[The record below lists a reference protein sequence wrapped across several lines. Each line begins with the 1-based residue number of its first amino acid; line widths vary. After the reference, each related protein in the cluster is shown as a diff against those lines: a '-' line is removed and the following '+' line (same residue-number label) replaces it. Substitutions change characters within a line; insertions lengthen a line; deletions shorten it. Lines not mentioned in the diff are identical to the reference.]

1 MVSRS
6 FDDVDRMFEQM
17 DHMLDNMWTRVSD
30 RESGLMA
37 PWSRHDAA
45 FDLHANEDEDG
56 YVLVVDLPGFE
67 KDEIDVR
74 ATETH
79 ILVDA
84 MHESERDT
92 SFQRRNVS
100 ERFSIPADVD
110 IENVSASYHNG
121 VLEISL
127 PVDGDIETGR
137 TIDIE

>member
-1 MVSRS
+1 
-6 FDDVDRMFEQM
+6 MFEQM

-67 KDEIDVR
+67 KDEIDIR

-84 MHESERDT
+84 MHETEDDH

-100 ERFSIPADVD
+100 ERFAIPADVD
-110 IENVSASYHNG
+110 IEDVSASYHNG
-121 VLEISL
+121 VLEIAL